1 MPVASFLHR
10 DTTRQL
16 SLLSNP
22 EIMQQEDDLRG
33 LSKLMHLMRGIS
45 LLILC
50 SHIYW
55 YCHTWLSSQG

>member
-1 MPVASFLHR
+1 MKTKIFVYVFLI
-10 DTTRQL
+10 L
-16 SLLSNP
+16 AVLLLSNP

-55 YCHTWLSSQG
+55 FCHTWLSSQG